1 MDTEKLDSTHAE
13 KAGEAQKNVESDY
26 GAEQK
31 IESWGWTNNVE
42 KAETKKKK

>member
-1 MDTEKLDSTHAE
+1 MDIENLDSTNAE
-13 KAGEAQKNVESDY
+13 KAKEAQKNVESQY
-26 GAEQK
+26 GAESK